1 MSELLIELFSE
12 EIPARMQTR
21 AAEDLRLMVTEGL
34 ASQGLA
40 QGEAKS
46 FATPRRLTLVVEGL
60 APRSADVSE
69 EKKGPRVGAP
79 DAAIQGFL
87 KGAGLASLSEAEIVS
102 DPKKGDFYVAR
113 ISKPGR
119 AASAIVPEVLA
130 ETVAKF
136 NWPKSMRWGDGRM
149 RWVRP
154 LKSVMCLI
162 DGKAVTLSIDG
173 VVSSTET
180 HGHRF
185 LAPGAIKP
193 EGFADYQAK
202 LKAAKVLLDAEERRK
217 LILEKARKVAHAH
230 DLELVEDEALA
241 RENAGLVEWPAV
253 LMGRFDESFLS
264 VPEAVLSTS
273 MKAHQKCFSLRD
285 PQTEALAAR
294 FLLVSNLEAHDGGKQ
309 IIAGNEKVIRAR
321 LSDAKF
327 FYEQDLKRPMDDMW
341 SALRNIT
348 FHEELGTQHERV
360 DRIIELARIIAPMVG
375 AQADDCGRA
384 AQLAKADLVSG
395 VVGEFP
401 ELQGHMGRIYA
412 LAAGTK
418 AEIAD
423 AVEEHYWPRGQGDK
437 VPMAPVSIAVALAD
451 KIDQL
456 AGFWAINEKPTG
468 SKDPFGLRRAALG
481 VIRIVLENELR
492 VPLAAIFSSAVRLG
506 LADRYGAGVAEQESR
521 FDKLGEIGVDVSE
534 AKEKWEGRLKP
545 IDPDSGEQSG
555 YDDQVNASVADL
567 LAFFADRLKVQLR
580 EQGARHDLVDAVFA
594 LGGQDDLLM
603 IIRRVEALAKFL
615 ETDDGRSLLAG
626 TKRAANILKIEEKKD
641 KRAYDKP
648 AEAKLLKEPGE
659 VALHTAIRAAATAAS
674 KAIDAED
681 FAAAMSAMAKLR
693 KPVDQ
698 FFEAVTVNADD
709 PKLRENRLN
718 LLAEIREATRSVA
731 DFSRIEG

>member
-12 EIPARMQTR
+12 EIPARMQAR

-60 APRSADVSE
+60 SPRSADVSE

-87 KGAGLASLSEAEIVS
+87 KGAGLAAISDAQVVS
-102 DPKKGDFYVAR
+102 DPKKGDYYVAR
-113 ISKPGR
+113 ITKPGR
-119 AASAIVPEVLA
+119 DASAIVPEVVS
-130 ETVAKF
+130 ETIAKF
-136 NWPKSMRWGDGRM
+136 NWPKSMRWGSGRM

-154 LKSVMCLI
+154 LKSVLCQI
-162 DGKAVTLSIDG
+162 DGKALTLSIEG
-173 VVSSTET
+173 VASSSET
-180 HGHRF
+180 RGHRF
-185 LAPGAIKP
+185 LGAGAMQP
-193 EGFADYQAK
+193 EGFADYQKK
-202 LKAAKVLLDAEERRK
+202 LKAAKVMLDAEERRK
-217 LILEKARKVAHAH
+217 LILDKARKVAHAH

-241 RENAGLVEWPAV
+241 RENAGLVEWPSV

-285 PQTEALAAR
+285 PETEALAAR
-294 FLLVSNLEAHDGGKQ
+294 FLLVSNLEAQDGGKQ

-327 FYEQDLKRPMDDMW
+327 FYDQDLKRPMDDMW
-341 SALRNIT
+341 SALHDIT
-348 FHEELGTQHERV
+348 FHEKLGSQHDRVER
-360 DRIIELARIIAPMVG
+360 IAALAEAIAPKVD
-375 AQADDCGRA
+375 ADPVDCRRA

-423 AVEEHYWPRGQGDK
+423 AIEEHYWPRGQGDK

-451 KIDQL
+451 KLDQL
-456 AGFWAINEKPTG
+456 AGFWAIGEKPTG

-492 VPLAAIFSSAVRLG
+492 LPLAAVLGAAVTR
-506 LADRYGAGVAEQESR
+506 AGGKVAG
-521 FDKLGEIGVDVSE
+521 DTT
-534 AKEKWEGRLKP
+534 
-545 IDPDSGEQSG
+545 
-555 YDDQVNASVADL
+555 ADL

-603 IIRRVEALAKFL
+603 IVRRVEALGKFL
-615 ETDDGRSLLAG
+615 ETDDGKSLLAG
-626 TKRAANILKIEEKKD
+626 TKRAANILRIEEKKD
-641 KRAYDKP
+641 AKAYNKP
-648 AEAKLLKEPGE
+648 ADGKLLKEPGE
-659 VALHTAIRAAATAAS
+659 VALHTAIRAATAAARE
-674 KAIDAED
+674 AIGAEN
-681 FAAAMSAMAKLR
+681 FAAAMAAMAKLR
-693 KPVDQ
+693 KPVDT